1 MKLVVKD
8 KNNGVIKMKLKEVLD
23 RELKKEDTSEI
34 TFISVHGIETTVSKH
49 DKLREENDLL
59 YIIRESGEIEI
70 ILFTDDIFK
79 IKINKI
85 HTISAEDI
93 YAG

>member
-8 KNNGVIKMKLKEVLD
+8 KNNKVIKMKLKEVLD
-23 RELKKEDTSEI
+23 AELKKEDTSEI
-34 TFISVHGIETTVSKH
+34 TFISVHGIETTVNKH
-49 DKLREENDLL
+49 DELRDENDLL
-59 YIIRESGEIEI
+59 YIIRENGEIEI

-79 IKINKI
+79 IKIKKI

-93 YAG
+93 YVG

>member
-1 MKLVVKD
+1 
-8 KNNGVIKMKLKEVLD
+8 MKLKELLD
-23 RELKKEDTSEI
+23 AELKKEDTREI
-34 TFISVHGIETTVSKH
+34 TFISVHGIETTVSKQ
-49 DKLREENDLL
+49 DIFKEENDFL

-79 IKINKI
+79 IKIKKI
-85 HTISAEDI
+85 HAISAEDI

>member
-8 KNNGVIKMKLKEVLD
+8 KNNRVIKMKLNEVLD
-23 RELKKEDTSEI
+23 AELKKEDTSEI
-34 TFISVHGIETTVSKH
+34 TLISVHGIETSVSKH
-49 DKLREENDLL
+49 DTLRDENDLL
-59 YIIRESGEIEI
+59 YIIRENGEIEI
-70 ILFTDDIFK
+70 ILFIDDIFK
-79 IKINKI
+79 IKIKKI

>member
-8 KNNGVIKMKLKEVLD
+8 KKNGVIKMKLKEVLD
-23 RELKKEDTSEI
+23 AELKKENTSEI

-49 DKLREENDLL
+49 DRLKEENDFL
-59 YIIRESGEIEI
+59 YIIRANGEIEI

-79 IKINKI
+79 IKIKKI

>member
-1 MKLVVKD
+1 
-8 KNNGVIKMKLKEVLD
+8 MKLKEVLD
-23 RELKKEDTSEI
+23 AELKKEDTSEI
-34 TFISVHGIETTVSKH
+34 TFISVRGIDTTVSKH
-49 DKLREENDLL
+49 DILRDQNDLL
-59 YIIRESGEIEI
+59 YIIRENGEIEI

-79 IKINKI
+79 IQIKKI